1 MWRKELGIDMDIRQ
15 VEWKVYLAD
24 QSKTNYDM
32 CRSSWIGDYKDPNT
46 FLDMFMAN
54 NGNNRTGW
62 GNERYDALM
71 HRANSETDVEKRA
84 GLLREAET
92 ILIHDE
98 VPIAP
103 LYFYTGIYFYDAD
116 KWEGI
121 YPNLLDEHPLNCIR
135 RKTPATAKA
144 N

>member
-1 MWRKELGIDMDIRQ
+1 MARLRQNNDIC
-15 VEWKVYLAD
+15 VTAATLLA
-24 QSKTNYDM
+24 
-32 CRSSWIGDYKDPNT
+32 SSVSFACSSSPSSEDNPNPI
-46 FLDMFMAN
+46 
-54 NGNNRTGW
+54 NRTGW
-62 GNERYDALM
+62 GSERYDALM